1 MSWEAGGDQ
10 TSQTRVWTARLTEGT
25 GGSWVSYEAATEHR
39 LPFSSPASV
48 RAHIQVPPPEPPQ
61 VEQQAVRASG
71 SAKKLIQAHSWVTFG
86 KLPNLSEPVSSSAKE
101 GRKSTYLSGRITLL
115 SKGSHDFL

>member
-25 GGSWVSYEAATEHR
+25 GGSRVSYEAATEHR
-39 LPFSSPASV
+39 LPFGSPASV
-48 RAHIQVPPPEPPQ
+48 LRTYKSPLPSHRRWSSMLSEPR
-61 VEQQAVRASG
+61 VG
-71 SAKKLIQAHSWVTFG
+71 KKLIQAHSWVTFG
-86 KLPNLSEPVSSSAKE
+86 KLPNLSEPVSSSAKG